1 MTLYDAF
8 VSYSHAEDKPIA
20 AALQSVIQ
28 KLGKPWYHRRA
39 LRLFRDDT
47 SLAATPHLWPTI
59 VQALG
64 QSRFFILLASPEA
77 AASKWVD
84 REVSHWLE
92 HGGIDTLLIGVTAG
106 DLQWDETSRDFASDD
121 ANPLPR
127 VLAGKFPAEPKWVDL
142 RAYREGANPRDS
154 RFIEAGANFAAAIR
168 GMPKEDLL
176 SQEVR
181 QQRRALTLAWSA
193 AGLLLVLAIAAIGAG
208 ILAYRAQQDAVAQ
221 RTRAEQTLAAA
232 TQTANGLV
240 FDLAV
245 QFRDALG
252 VPASLIKDI
261 LDRARALQDQLTA
274 SGQTTP
280 KLQQSQAVALD
291 ETAGTLLTIGDT
303 AAAFAAAD
311 RSRQILEALLVSK
324 PDDADLLDDLSS
336 SYKRVGD
343 VLVKQGKLDDAL
355 KAYRDNLAIRE
366 RLAATDPSNTEWQR
380 LLSVPYN
387 QIGQVLVKQGKL
399 DEALKTYREGLAV
412 IERVAAANPSNTQ
425 WQRDLSVSYS
435 YIGDVLLPQGKLDE
449 ALKTYRDSVAILE
462 RLAATDRSNT
472 LWQSELSVEYQRVG
486 EVLVAQGKL
495 DDALKAFQDNLAI
508 TGRLATADPG
518 NTKWQ
523 RGLSTSDNKI
533 GDVLIAQRKPD
544 DALKAY
550 GDALAIIERL
560 VATDPSN
567 TLWQRDLSY
576 SYREIGYVQTLQG
589 KLDDAFKAFSASL
602 TIRERLAATDPSNA
616 EWQYDLFSS
625 HENIGSVLAL
635 QGKLDD
641 ALKGFRDALAIAE
654 RLAAAEPSNTRLQQD
669 LRIVIGKIGGI
680 AYNFLLAHDFAQA
693 LAAADQAISLT
704 PDQIWLY
711 TNRAHALMFL
721 GRVDA
726 ARALYLKYQGQKLP
740 EQDGKSWQ
748 TAVLED
754 FADLRKVGLTNP
766 LMDEVEKLFKSA
778 R

>member
-8 VSYSHAEDKPIA
+8 ISYSHAKDKPIA
-20 AALQSVIQ
+20 GALQSAIQ
-28 KLGKPWYHRRA
+28 KLGKPWYRRRA

-47 SLAATPHLWPTI
+47 SLAATPHLWPMI
-59 VQALG
+59 EQALG
-64 QSRFFILLASPEA
+64 RSGHFLLLASPEA
-77 AASKWVD
+77 AASKWVNK
-84 REVSHWLE
+84 EVAHWLDLNSV
-92 HGGIDTLLIGVTAG
+92 DTLLIGLTDGELDWDDLAG
-106 DLQWDETSRDFASDD
+106 DFFARE
-121 ANPLPR
+121 NLPLPP
-127 VLAGKFPAEPKWVDL
+127 VLAKRFPSEPKWVDL
-142 RAYREGANPRDS
+142 RPYRAGSDKRDAK
-154 RFIEAGANFAAAIR
+154 FTELAADFAAAIR

-193 AGLLLVLAIAAIGAG
+193 AGLLLVFAIAATGAG
-208 ILAYRAQQDAVAQ
+208 ISAYRAQQDAIAQ
-221 RTRAEQTLAAA
+221 RNRAEQTLAAA

-240 FDLAV
+240 LDLAV
-245 QFRDALG
+245 RFREALG
-252 VPASLIKDI
+252 VPATLIKDI
-261 LDRARALQDQLTA
+261 LDRARALQDQLTV

-291 ETAGTLLTIGDT
+291 ETAYTLLTVGDT
-303 AAAFAAAD
+303 AGAFAAAD

-324 PDDADLLDDLSS
+324 PDDADLQDDLSS

-343 VLVKQGKLDDAL
+343 VLVEQGKLDDAL

-366 RLAATDPSNTEWQR
+366 RLAATDRSNTEWQR

-387 QIGQVLVKQGKL
+387 LIGQVLVKQGKL
-399 DEALKTYREGLAV
+399 DEALKAYREGLAL

-425 WQRDLSVSYS
+425 WQRDLAVSYS
-435 YIGDVLLPQGKLDE
+435 NIGQVLMAQGKLDD
-449 ALKTYRDSVAILE
+449 ALKVYRDSVPIFE
-462 RLAATDRSNT
+462 RLAATDRSNRE
-472 LWQSELSVEYQRVG
+472 WQSELSVEYQRVG
-486 EVLVAQGKL
+486 EVLMAQGKL

-508 TGRLATADPG
+508 AGPLAAADPG
-518 NTKWQ
+518 NTRWQ
-523 RGLSTSDNKI
+523 RSLSTSYNKI

-589 KLDDAFKAFSASL
+589 KLDEALKTFTASL
-602 TIRERLAATDPSNA
+602 TIRERLVATDPSNA

-625 HENIGSVLAL
+625 HENVGSVLAD

-641 ALKGFRDALAIAE
+641 ALKAYREALPIAE
-654 RLAAAEPSNTRLQQD
+654 RLVAADSSNTHVQQD
-669 LRIVIGKIGGI
+669 LQLVIGKIGAL
-680 AYNFLLAHDFAQA
+680 AYNFVLAHDFAQA
-693 LAAADQAISLT
+693 LQAADQAISLA

-721 GRVDA
+721 GRIDA
-726 ARALYLKYQGQKLP
+726 ARALYLKYRGQKNV
-740 EQDGKSWQ
+740 QDEKSWEP
-748 TAVLED
+748 VILED
-754 FADLRKVGLTNP
+754 FAELRKAGLTNP
-766 LMDEVEKLFKSA
+766 LMDDIEKLFTSA
-778 R
+778 G